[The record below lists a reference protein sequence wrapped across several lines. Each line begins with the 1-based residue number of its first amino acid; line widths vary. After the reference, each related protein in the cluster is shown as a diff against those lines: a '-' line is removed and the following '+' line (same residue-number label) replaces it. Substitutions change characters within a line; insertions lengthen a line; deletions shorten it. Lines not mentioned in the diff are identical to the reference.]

1 MPSGMSTLRMHKI
14 MDPKLRDLMFVIRSA
29 LLAIVDGI
37 ERYIN
42 FLPTTSQVRKYYKDN
57 VRKINFEK

>member
-1 MPSGMSTLRMHKI
+1 MHKI

>member
-1 MPSGMSTLRMHKI
+1 
-14 MDPKLRDLMFVIRSA
+14 MDPKLKDLLLVIRSA

-37 ERYIN
+37 ERYID
-42 FLPTTSQVRKYYKDN
+42 FLPTTSQVRRHYKQN